1 MAGGDTPGV
10 PLVAPD
16 PLLRRARAD
25 LVASRENLEFLRKY
39 LAARHAGLPA
49 ADAEDI
55 IDTVMA
61 RLIDRITSGRWVP
74 DPHPPMLRSYLR
86 TAVDWA
92 VVDFYRSG
100 RREAPV
106 APDTLH
112 ELVLSDD
119 QAAAALTETATVAGV
134 HDALGHIQRARDA
147 TLFKVVTYM
156 LDHIQ
161 RTGEQPSNR
170 QTATAC
176 GISHTAVAKA
186 LVRMRPYFAQAR
198 QTARDP

>member
-1 MAGGDTPGV
+1 MAAGDTPGV
-10 PLVAPD
+10 PLVAPE
-16 PLLRRARAD
+16 PLVRRARMD
-25 LVASRENLEFLRKY
+25 MVASRENLEFLRKH
-39 LAARHAGLPA
+39 LRARHTGLPP

-86 TAVDWA
+86 TAADWA

-106 APDTLH
+106 APGTLDEH
-112 ELVLSDD
+112 ALSDD

-134 HDALGHIQRARDA
+134 HD
-147 TLFKVVTYM
+147 
-156 LDHIQ
+156 
-161 RTGEQPSNR
+161 
-170 QTATAC
+170 
-176 GISHTAVAKA
+176 
-186 LVRMRPYFAQAR
+186 
-198 QTARDP
+198 

>member
-1 MAGGDTPGV
+1 MASGDSPGI
-10 PLVAPD
+10 PLAAPD
-16 PLLRRARAD
+16 PLLRRTRVD
-25 LVASRENLEFLRKY
+25 LVASRENLQFLRRY
-39 LAARHAGLPA
+39 LHARHVGLPD

-55 IDTVMA
+55 IDTLMA

-86 TAVDWA
+86 TATDWA
-92 VVDFYRSG
+92 VVDFYRSN

-106 APDTLH
+106 APETLH
-112 ELVLSDD
+112 DLVLSDD
-119 QAAAALTETATVAGV
+119 QAAAALTEAATVEGV
-134 HDALGHIQRARDA
+134 RDALGHMQRDGDA

-186 LVRMRPYFAQAR
+186 LIRMRPYFEQAR
-198 QTARDP
+198 HTARDP

>member
-1 MAGGDTPGV
+1 MAGADSPGV

-16 PLLRRARAD
+16 PPARQARVNLL
-25 LVASRENLEFLRKY
+25 ASRENLEFLRRY
-39 LAARHAGLPA
+39 LRARHAGLPP

-55 IDTVMA
+55 IDTVMT

-74 DPHPPMLRSYLR
+74 DPNPPKLRSYLR
-86 TAVDWA
+86 TAADWA

-106 APDTLH
+106 APEHLQ
-112 ELVLSDD
+112 ELALSDD
-119 QAAAALTETATVAGV
+119 QAAAALTATATVAGV
-134 HDALGHIQRARDA
+134 RAALGHIQRAKDA
-147 TLFKVVTYM
+147 TLFKVITYM

-186 LVRMRPYFAQAR
+186 LVRMRPYFEQAR

>member
-1 MAGGDTPGV
+1 MPGGDTPDTS
-10 PLVAPD
+10 LVAPD
-16 PLLRRARAD
+16 PMVRRARVD
-25 LVASRENLEFLRKY
+25 LVASQENLTFLRRY
-39 LAARHAGLPA
+39 LHARHAGLPA
-49 ADAEDI
+49 EDAEDVI
-55 IDTVMA
+55 NTVMA

-92 VVDFYRSG
+92 VADLYRSG
-100 RREAPV
+100 SREAAM
-106 APDTLH
+106 APETLH

-119 QAAAALTETATVAGV
+119 QTAAALTATATVADV
-134 HDALGHIQRARDA
+134 HEALGEIRRAGDA
-147 TLFKVVTYM
+147 TLFKVVTSM

-161 RTGEQPSNR
+161 RTGEPPSNR

-186 LVRMRPYFAQAR
+186 LVRMRPYFEQAR
-198 QTARDP
+198 RTARDP

>member
-1 MAGGDTPGV
+1 MSGGDTPGV

-16 PLLRRARAD
+16 PLVRQARMD
-25 LVASRENLEFLRKY
+25 LVASRENLEFLRRY
-39 LAARHAGLPA
+39 LQARHTGLPSI
-49 ADAEDI
+49 DGEDI

-74 DPHPPMLRSYLR
+74 DPNPLMLRSYLR
-86 TAVDWA
+86 TAADWA
-92 VVDFYRSG
+92 VVDFYRSR

-106 APDTLH
+106 TPEILH

-119 QAAAALTETATVAGV
+119 QAAAALTATATVAGV
-134 HDALGHIQRARDA
+134 RDALGSIQRAGDA
-147 TLFKVVTYM
+147 TLFKVVTSM

-186 LVRMRPYFAQAR
+186 LVRMRPYFEQAR

>member
-1 MAGGDTPGV
+1 MPGRDTPGV

-16 PLLRRARAD
+16 PLVRQARMD

-39 LAARHAGLPA
+39 LHARHAGLPG

-74 DPHPPMLRSYLR
+74 DPNPAMLRSYLR
-86 TAVDWA
+86 TAADWA

-106 APDTLH
+106 APENLN
-112 ELVLSDD
+112 ELALSDD
-119 QAAAALTETATVAGV
+119 QTAAALTATATVAGV
-134 HDALGHIQRARDA
+134 RAALGHIQRVRDA

-186 LVRMRPYFAQAR
+186 LVRMRPYFEQAR

>member
-1 MAGGDTPGV
+1 MAGGDTPGI

-16 PLLRRARAD
+16 PLLRRTRVD
-25 LVASRENLEFLRKY
+25 LVASRENLEFLRRY
-39 LAARHAGLPA
+39 LRARHAGLRDD
-49 ADAEDI
+49 DAEDI
-55 IDTVMA
+55 IDTLMA

-86 TAVDWA
+86 TAADWA
-92 VVDFYRSG
+92 VVDFYRSS

-106 APDTLH
+106 APETLH
-112 ELVLSDD
+112 ELVLTDD
-119 QAAAALTETATVAGV
+119 QAAAALTEAATVAGIR
-134 HDALGHIQRARDA
+134 DALSHMQRDGDA

-186 LVRMRPYFAQAR
+186 LVRMRPYFEQAR
-198 QTARDP
+198 RTARDP